1 MNLGKLGD
9 GTFLGPFLSKASETM
24 KNGISDAIPMQ
35 KNEKMLEKIA
45 GKVENGIGNDKK
57 QDFRCKPENMNGGST
72 MKIWAHRGCSQMYP
86 ENTLTSFEKAAKIPG
101 LEGIELDIQFSSDG
115 HMVVIHDERV
125 DRTTNSTGFVRD
137 YSLKELQ
144 ALEIASLNGETE
156 HIPTIN
162 EVLDLLGPYMR
173 KGLKLNIELKTSV
186 YPYVG
191 IEKKIVELVK
201 ERGLADHIVWSSF
214 SALSLPIIRELL
226 PDADIGMLAERA
238 SDCMR
243 IHKAGIGS
251 NALHPYARAMDL
263 SKEELEGM
271 TVRAWFLKHLYPE
284 KPTGNRLDLKALE
297 AQGIT
302 DVFLN
307 EPEVYL

>member
-1 MNLGKLGD
+1 
-9 GTFLGPFLSKASETM
+9 
-24 KNGISDAIPMQ
+24 
-35 KNEKMLEKIA
+35 
-45 GKVENGIGNDKK
+45 
-57 QDFRCKPENMNGGST
+57 
-72 MKIWAHRGCSQMYP
+72 MYP
-86 ENTLTSFEKAAKIPG
+86 ENTITSFRKAAEIPG
-101 LEGIELDIQFSSDG
+101 LEGIELDIQLTNDG
-115 HMVVIHDERV
+115 HMVVIHDEKV
-125 DRTTNSTGFVRD
+125 DRTTNGTGFVRD

-144 ALEIASLNGETE
+144 ALKIDSVNGEIE
-156 HIPTIN
+156 RIPTIN

-186 YPYVG
+186 YPYIG
-191 IEKKIVELVK
+191 IEKQIVELVK
-201 ERGLADHIVWSSF
+201 ERGLKDSIVWSSF

-226 PDADIGMLAERA
+226 PDADIGMLCDRV

-251 NALHPYARAMDL
+251 NALHPYARMMDL
-263 SKEELEGM
+263 TKEQLEGM

-284 KPTGNRLDLKALE
+284 KPTGTRLDFKALE

-307 EPEVYL
+307 EPEVYLR

>member
-1 MNLGKLGD
+1 MQND
-9 GTFLGPFLSKASETM
+9 
-24 KNGISDAIPMQ
+24 KNGGD
-35 KNEKMLEKIA
+35 
-45 GKVENGIGNDKK
+45 
-57 QDFRCKPENMNGGST
+57 T

-86 ENTLTSFEKAAKIPG
+86 ENTITSFQKAAEIPG

-125 DRTTNSTGFVRD
+125 DRTTNGTGFVRD
-137 YSLKELQ
+137 YTLSELQSLK
-144 ALEIASLNGETE
+144 IDSVNGETE
-156 HIPTIN
+156 KIPTIN

-201 ERGLADHIVWSSF
+201 ERGLTDRIVWSSF
-214 SALSLPIIRELL
+214 SALSLPIIRQLL
-226 PDADIGMLAERA
+226 PDADIGMLADRV

-251 NALHPYARAMDL
+251 NALHPYAKAMDL

-284 KPTGNRLDLKALE
+284 KPTGTRLDFAKLE
-297 AQGIT
+297 EKGIT

-307 EPEVYL
+307 EPEVYLR

>member
-1 MNLGKLGD
+1 
-9 GTFLGPFLSKASETM
+9 
-24 KNGISDAIPMQ
+24 
-35 KNEKMLEKIA
+35 
-45 GKVENGIGNDKK
+45 
-57 QDFRCKPENMNGGST
+57 
-72 MKIWAHRGCSQMYP
+72 MYP
-86 ENTLTSFEKAAKIPG
+86 ENTLTAFGKAAKIPG
-101 LEGIELDIQFSSDG
+101 LEGIELDIQFTSDG

-125 DRTTNSTGFVRD
+125 DRTTNGKGFVRD
-137 YSLKELQ
+137 YTLKEIQ
-144 ALEIASLNGETE
+144 ALRIDSVNGEIE
-156 HIPTIN
+156 KIPTIN
-162 EVLDLLGPYMR
+162 EVLDLIGPAMR

-186 YPYVG
+186 YPYIG

-201 ERGLADHIVWSSF
+201 ERGLTDRIVWSSF

-226 PDADIGMLAERA
+226 PDADIGMLADRA

-243 IHKAGIGS
+243 IHKAGIGT

-284 KPTGNRLDLKALE
+284 KPTGNRLDFKVLE
-297 AQGIT
+297 EQGIT

-307 EPEVYL
+307 EPEVYLQ